1 MAPPNTPNN
10 PQELFMRLPP
20 DLQKRL
26 VKRLQ
31 ELKAKFSAQDREKK
45 KEQEK
50 FLQLLT
56 NKDGRKS
63 R

>member
-1 MAPPNTPNN
+1 MAPPNTPNS
-10 PQELFMRLPP
+10 PQELFTRLPP

-56 NKDGRKS
+56 NKDGR
-63 R
+63 